1 MFDELD
7 LDDLE
12 KLVFDET
19 AAELEYRWGDR
30 LRPNDLGEED
40 DTLNE
45 G

>member
-19 AAELEYRWGDR
+19 AAELKYRWGDR
-30 LRPNDLGEED
+30 LRPSDLAELE